1 MNNFNR
7 QNNNPFSMIPPVV
20 KSLLMVNIAVFL
32 LEFLLKGFRVG
43 DFPLYNLYFDIMAL
57 QPLSNNILTAEF
69 YPWQLITYQ
78 YMHGGL
84 MHLFFNMFAL
94 WMFGSELE
102 TLWGSRKF
110 LIYYT
115 FCGIGAGLL
124 QIFTADAP
132 TVGASG
138 SIFGL
143 LAAFGMT
150 FPNRQVMMFPLFI
163 PIPAKFFV
171 ILFGAIEIFSGFSS
185 ANSGVAHFAHVA
197 GALTGVFLL
206 LAGPK
211 LGIFRLFEKYDKNNN
226 FNKTGYYNSSDNNEK
241 PMYDLNNSQ
250 NRVYNQ
256 PKIVKMEN
264 DYNEQQNFQNRNQFT
279 LNIDGEDITQAK
291 INIILDKINTS
302 GYQNLTEKEKHIL
315 IELSKKIK

>member
-43 DFPLYNLYFDIMAL
+43 DFQLYNIYFDIMAL
-57 QPLSNNILTAEF
+57 QPLSNNILSAEF

-102 TLWGSRKF
+102 SLWGSRKF

-115 FCGIGAGLL
+115 LCGIGAGLL

-138 SIFGL
+138 SIYGL
-143 LAAFGMT
+143 LAAFGMS
-150 FPNRQVMMFPLFI
+150 FPNRQIMMFPLFI
-163 PIPAKFFV
+163 PIPAKYFV
-171 ILFGAIEIFSGFSS
+171 LIFGAIELFSGFSGS
-185 ANSGVAHFAHVA
+185 NSGVAHFAHIA

-206 LAGPK
+206 ILGPK
-211 LGIFRLFEKYDKNNN
+211 LGIFRLFEKYDKNKN
-226 FNKTGYYNSSDNNEK
+226 FNNTGYYSSYDYDEK

-250 NRVYNQ
+250 NKVYNQ
-256 PKIVKMEN
+256 PKIVKLDN
-264 DYNEQQNFQNRNQFT
+264 DYNEQPSFQSRNQFS

-302 GYQNLTEKEKHIL
+302 GYQNLTEKEKNIL